1 VAWRS
6 EWAVPPNRS
15 IAGNVQEFV
24 PRVQLPE
31 SRRLRASFRA
41 GDRTFYPR
49 IDEVI
54 RIEARRNY
62 SEVFLVQG
70 SFMVREVLVSIE
82 RRLARWGFFR
92 IRRSA
97 IVNLDHVV
105 EIRRE
110 RRGRYA
116 VVLTDGSSV
125 TVPAAV
131 KDRIETLLAV
141 D

>member
-1 VAWRS
+1 MAL
-6 EWAVPPNRS
+6 NRPM
-15 IAGNVQEFV
+15 AGNVQEFA

-31 SRRLRASFRA
+31 PRRLRASFRA

-49 IDEVI
+49 VDEVI

-62 SEVFLVQG
+62 SEVFLVSG
-70 SFMVREVLVSIE
+70 SFTVREVLASLE
-82 RRLARWGFFR
+82 RRLARYGFFR
-92 IRRSA
+92 VQRSE

-116 VVLTDGSSV
+116 VMLSDGSSV
-125 TVPAAV
+125 TVPVAV
-131 KDRIETLLAV
+131 KERIETLLSV